1 MKKIL
6 SVILCVAL
14 LLSFTACARDVS
26 ATAAAPAPDSSSP
39 STGAS
44 TDAKMVGKDLSK
56 EPIKIAFL
64 AAQMDANPVYW
75 EQGIKKACSPY
86 TNIEVTTFDAGGSA
100 ETQNQQITE
109 CVNQGYD
116 AIIINAADSTA
127 IASAVSDAEAA
138 GVNVFAINI
147 GIECVYSGIVAADS
161 YNAGMVC
168 AQDAIGRIS
177 GGKCVAIG
185 APVAMAS
192 TVRGAV
198 GFEDTIKTAAGFT
211 FLEEQPGDWSTETA
225 NTIMRDFLTKY
236 NNDIQVV
243 FCHNDLMAIG
253 AAQAIDAAGLTGKV
267 LVYGCDG
274 LPEAIA
280 YIKEGKMAGSVFQD
294 SVLQGVTAA
303 ELALYSIATGLDGS
317 KLSATPVVASTLT
330 VINADNV
337 AKYEN

>member
-6 SVILCVAL
+6 CLVMSLAL
-14 LLSFTACARDVS
+14 LISFAACARQATTEPAASAAASDS
-26 ATAAAPAPDSSSP
+26 ATASETAAA
-39 STGAS
+39 
-44 TDAKMVGKDLSK
+44 VGKDITQ

-75 EQGIKKACSPY
+75 EQGIKLACSPY
-86 TNIEVTTFDAGGSA
+86 SNVEVTTFDANSSA

-127 IASAVSDAEAA
+127 IASAVTDAEAA
-138 GVNVFAINI
+138 GVNVIAINI

-161 YNAGMVC
+161 YDAGRVC
-168 AQDAIGRIS
+168 AEDAISRIS
-177 GGKCVAIG
+177 GGNCVAIG

-198 GFEDTIKTAAGFT
+198 GFEDAIKAAAGFT
-211 FLEEQPGDWSTETA
+211 FLEEQPGDWTTETA

-236 NNDIQVV
+236 NNDIQAV

-253 AAQAIDAAGLTGKV
+253 AAQAIEAAGLTGKV

-274 LPEAIA
+274 LPEAIQ
-280 YIKEGKMAGSVFQD
+280 YIAQGKMTGSVYQE
-294 SVLQGVTAA
+294 SVQQGMTAA
-303 ELALYSIATGLDGS
+303 DLALYDIATGLDGS
-317 KLSATPVVASTLT
+317 KLTTTPTVRSILT
-330 VINADNV
+330 VINSSN
-337 AKYEN
+337 YTQYQQ